1 MLEKYAEALKEIN
14 VLIKKA
20 HPAISEAMSA
30 LRDYGPEV
38 FALAEAATAATVDIK
53 AGMIKRYVEK
63 HGFTKQEAIIL
74 TLDSWAVI
82 SDTLRASGN
91 KKGGK

>member
-1 MLEKYAEALKEIN
+1 MLEEYVEALKEVN

-20 HPAISEAMSA
+20 HPIIAETVGA
-30 LRDYGPEV
+30 LREYGDEL
-38 FALAEAATAATVDIK
+38 FNIAETITTASVDIK

-74 TLDSWAVI
+74 TLDSWEIMSNGLKDYV
-82 SDTLRASGN
+82 N